1 MQLAPLVASGLF
13 LTLLT
18 FLGLWHAR
26 QIRSG
31 QDFALA
37 GRKLP
42 LGVLVGTLV
51 ATWIGTGSIFGY
63 AEKAYEYQ
71 ALMFWL
77 PVAGAL
83 GVLVLSV
90 LAGRVREIPAD
101 TVPQVLGLRFG
112 PAAQR
117 IGAVALIAAYL
128 IIVSYQY
135 RAGAAV
141 VGYITQSTATP
152 GSQYWGVVGFGVFVI
167 LYTALAGMV
176 SVAWTDL
183 INGILMT
190 AGILL
195 ALAVLG
201 YRAYNAAPNELPI
214 VTTLREPAPPIT
226 FIAWAGMLL
235 PTFLLVLGDANLYQR
250 FMSAESPRTARRAAV
265 FMFFGILVLEWAIIG
280 LACLGRLLLTE
291 EPVNHGYT
299 VIEIAFTLMPPWLGI
314 ILVMS
319 VLAVI
324 VTTADSFLLG
334 AATSLSTDFGKGLT
348 SAKRQRAVV
357 VILGAIAMGLAFTSD
372 QFFDVAIY
380 AYTLYGVTLTPAVVA
395 ALVAPSTPRA
405 AVVSGM
411 FAGLAIAMLWKSLSF
426 TGRLPDLLLHID
438 PVLPAIAANLTLLIV
453 VGLWT
458 KGNGESQKHAPGC

>member
-1 MQLAPLVASGLF
+1 MQLAALVASGLF

-71 ALMFWL
+71 ASMFWL
-77 PVAGAL
+77 PIAGAL

-117 IGAVALIAAYL
+117 IGAIALIAAYL

-141 VGYITQSTATP
+141 VGYITQSMATP
-152 GSQYWGVVGFGVFVI
+152 SSQVWGVIGFGVFVI
-167 LYTALAGMV
+167 LYTVLAGMV

-195 ALAVLG
+195 ALGVLG
-201 YRAYNAAPNELPI
+201 YRAYTAEPNTLPI
-214 VTTLREPAPPIT
+214 VTSLREPVPPIT
-226 FIAWAGMLL
+226 FIGWVGMLL

-250 FMSAESPRTARRAAV
+250 FMSAESPTTARRAAV

-280 LACLGRLLLTE
+280 LACLGRLLLAE

-299 VIEIAFTLMPPWLGI
+299 VIEIAFTLMPPWLGVMLI
-314 ILVMS
+314 MS
-319 VLAVI
+319 VLAVV

-334 AATSLSTDFGKGLT
+334 AATSVSTDFGSGLT
-348 SAKRQRAVV
+348 SAKRQRVVV
-357 VILGAIAMGLAFTSD
+357 VILGLIAMGLAFTSD
-372 QFFDVAIY
+372 QFFAVAIY

-395 ALVAPSTPRA
+395 ALVAPSTPPV
-405 AVVSGM
+405 AVVAGMVSG
-411 FAGLAIAMLWKSLSF
+411 LTIALLWKFLSF
-426 TGRLPDLLLHID
+426 MDRLPELLANID
-438 PVLPAIAANLTLLIV
+438 PVLPAIAVNLTLLLV
-453 VGLWT
+453 VGLFISL
-458 KGNGESQKHAPGC
+458 SQKQQSGS